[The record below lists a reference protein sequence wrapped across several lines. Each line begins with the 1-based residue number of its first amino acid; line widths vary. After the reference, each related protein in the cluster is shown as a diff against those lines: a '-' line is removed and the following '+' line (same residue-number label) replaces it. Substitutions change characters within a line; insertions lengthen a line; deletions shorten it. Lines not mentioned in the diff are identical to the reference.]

1 MRYLS
6 NITIEHAIAHH
17 LDHLTPEKII
27 SHRSLKV
34 SEELHLYLSEH
45 IIAVSRL
52 SSLVPAQFKNH
63 GETGEVADACRTILS
78 GEGKFSPQSA
88 KIAEKLFST
97 MGNNRSLSPG
107 LLIIVQAR
115 DNETRKKFLALL
127 KMEAQPVFKEERR
140 EGPNGETYI
149 ELTIDPVALPSPG
162 RHLQKCALI
171 KGEHSPA
178 NPEILLIDKQA
189 REAAVAGFFH
199 EHFLQAEYCRDS
211 HFRTKKFVRE
221 FVKWANRARQEHRLT
236 PEQLDDT
243 ISAAREAVRHDKI
256 SIPEFVEKAL
266 PHRGH
271 QSDCIDTLAKRNI
284 DVEVK
289 FETDPKVTERFSRV
303 QNIKLDHNAAIR
315 LPLTA
320 LLDKEF
326 YSVEPDPDDETVSV
340 IKIRTRKYQV
350 T

>member
-6 NITIEHAIAHH
+6 DVTIEHAIAHH
-17 LDHLTPEKII
+17 LDHLIPEKII
-27 SHRSLKV
+27 SHRPLKI

-63 GETGEVADACRTILS
+63 GETGDVAFACRAILS

-88 KIAEKLFST
+88 KIAEKLFAT
-97 MGNNRSLSPG
+97 MGTNRSLSPG
-107 LLIIVQAR
+107 LLLIVQAK
-115 DNETRKKFLALL
+115 DNETRKKFIALL
-127 KMEAQPVFKEERR
+127 KMEAQPIFKEERK
-140 EGPNGETYI
+140 EGPDGEISI
-149 ELTIDPVALPSPG
+149 ELTIDPIALPSPG

-171 KGEHSPA
+171 KAEHSPA
-178 NPEILLIDKQA
+178 QPEILLIDKQA
-189 REAAVAGFFH
+189 RESAVAGFFH

-243 ISAAREAVRHDKI
+243 IGAARDAGRRDKI
-256 SIPEFVEKAL
+256 SIPEFVEQAL

-271 QSDCIDTLAKRNI
+271 QSDCIDTLAKRNVDI
-284 DVEVK
+284 EVK
-289 FETDPKVTERFSRV
+289 FETDHRASERFSKV
-303 QNIKLDHNAAIR
+303 QMIKLDHNAAIR
-315 LPLTA
+315 LPLTT
-320 LLDKEF
+320 LLDTEF
-326 YSVEPDPDDETVSV
+326 YSVESHPDDPTISV
-340 IKIRTRKYQV
+340 ITIRTRKYQV